1 MFEWIRNHQKLMMAL
16 LLLLVFPAFAFF
28 GIQGYDQMFSD
39 DGAVAKVG
47 DSKITRQD
55 FEAAQR
61 QQHEQLRQQLGDRFD
76 AELLDTPEVRNQI
89 LDGLITQRALLAQ
102 AISHRIA
109 VPDEKLRETIR
120 GIPGLT
126 DADGAFDLDRYRQ
139 LLRAQ
144 GKNEAMFES
153 EVRRDIAL
161 QALPEAIA
169 QTTFVPASLVDR
181 LLAIGEQTREVR
193 ETIVRPADFV
203 DAISPTDEQLAAYYE
218 RNAAQFEEPENARV
232 QYLVLSADAVAGQ
245 IEVKAEDARAY
256 YEQNKARF
264 TTAEQRRASHILVRV
279 DEGADEAQ
287 REAARSKAE
296 AIVAKLKEGADF
308 AALAREES
316 QDPGSAASGGD
327 LGFFSADMMVKPF
340 ADAAFALGEN
350 ETSGVVETEFGFHVI
365 RITDVR
371 PGTQRSFESARPEI
385 ESEIRAQQLSSR
397 FAEAA
402 ETFSNLVYEQ
412 PDSLEPAAKRFG
424 LEVQTAD
431 SVLRGGAP
439 QLPRESPL
447 NHRRLLAALFSSDSI
462 ESKRNTEAVDVGN
475 NTLVSARI
483 VEHRPLQRKPFESV
497 KDEVRARL
505 IGEESRRLAAEAGEK
520 KLAALRAG
528 EAPDGFGAARTVGR
542 TPTEG
547 FPPAAVEAVFRAPSD
562 PLPAYVGADL
572 GEKGFAIYQ
581 ITRVTLPDEKVTA
594 ERRDTYR
601 QQLSQ
606 AYAQQVLVDYLA
618 SVRQRSDV
626 VTYPARLA
634 QSEDR

>member
-1 MFEWIRNHQKLMMAL
+1 MFEWIRHHQKLMMAL

-28 GIQGYDQMFSD
+28 GIQGYDQMFSN

-76 AELLDTPEVRNQI
+76 ADLLDTPVARNQI

-126 DADGAFDLDRYRQ
+126 DADGAFDFDRYRQ

-193 ETIVRPADFV
+193 ERLVRPADFV
-203 DAISPTDEQLAAYYE
+203 DTVSPTDEQLAAYFE
-218 RNAAQFEEPENARV
+218 RNASQFEEPENARV
-232 QYLVLSADAVAGQ
+232 QYLVLSADAVAAQ
-245 IEVKAEDARAY
+245 IEVKADDARAY

-279 DEGADEAQ
+279 EEGADDAQ
-287 REAARSKAE
+287 RKAARARAE
-296 AIVAKLKEGADF
+296 AIVAKLEEGADF

-316 QDPGSAASGGD
+316 QDPGSAGSGGD

-340 ADAAFALGEN
+340 ADAAFSLGEK

-365 RITDVR
+365 RVTDVR
-371 PGTQRSFESARPEI
+371 PGTQRNFDSVRPEI
-385 ESEIRAQQLSSR
+385 ESEIRSQQSSIR

-412 PDSLEPAAKRFG
+412 PDTLEPAATRFG
-424 LEVQTAD
+424 LTVQSAD
-431 SVLRGGAP
+431 GVLRGGAP
-439 QLPRESPL
+439 QLPRENPL

-483 VEHRPLQRKPFESV
+483 VEHRPLQRKPFEAV
-497 KDEVRARL
+497 KDEVRTRL
-505 IGEESRRLAAEAGEK
+505 IAEESQRLAVEAGTK

-528 EAPDGFGAARTVGR
+528 EAPDGFGAARTLGR
-542 TPTEG
+542 MPTEG
-547 FPPAAVEAVFRAPSD
+547 FPPAAVEAVFRAPTD
-562 PLPAYVGADL
+562 RLPSFVGADL
-572 GEKGFAIYQ
+572 GDKGFAIYQ

-626 VTYPARLA
+626 VTYPGRLA

>member
-28 GIQGYDQMFSD
+28 GIQGYDQFFSN
-39 DGAVAKVG
+39 DGAVAQVG
-47 DSKITRQD
+47 DWKITRQD
-55 FEAAQR
+55 FETAQR

-76 AELLDTPEVRNQI
+76 ADLLDTPEARNRI

-102 AISHRIA
+102 AIEHRIA
-109 VPDEKLRETIR
+109 VPDERLRETIR

-126 DADGAFDLDRYRQ
+126 GADGTFDLDRYRQ

-144 GKNEAMFES
+144 GKNEATFEA

-181 LLAIGEQTREVR
+181 LLAIGEQTREIR
-193 ETIVRPADFV
+193 EMPFEPTDFV
-203 DAISPTDEQLAAYYE
+203 DGIEPTDEQLAAWYE
-218 RNAAQFEEPENARV
+218 RNASQFEVPENARV
-232 QYLVLSADAVAGQ
+232 EYLVLTAEAVAGK
-245 IEVKAEDARAY
+245 IEVTADDARAY

-279 DEGADEAQ
+279 DDGADAAQ
-287 REAARSKAE
+287 REAARAKAE
-296 AIVAKLKEGADF
+296 AIVARLKEGADF
-308 AALAREES
+308 AELARTES

-340 ADAAFALGEN
+340 ADAAFALGEK
-350 ETSGVVETEFGFHVI
+350 ETSAVVETEFGFHVI
-365 RITDVR
+365 RVTDVR

-385 ESEIRAQQLSSR
+385 ESEIRSQQLSSR

-424 LEVQTAD
+424 LEIQTAD
-431 SVLRGGAP
+431 GVMRSGTP

-447 NHRRLLAALFSSDSI
+447 NNRRLLATLFSADSI
-462 ESKRNTEAVDVGN
+462 ETKRNTEAVDAGG

-483 VEHRPLQRKPFESV
+483 VEHRSLQRKPFEAV
-497 KDEVRARL
+497 KDEVRARM
-505 IGEESRRLAAEAGEK
+505 IAEESRRLAVEAGGK

-528 EAPDGFGAARTVGR
+528 EAQGAFGAPRTVGR
-542 TPTEG
+542 MPTEA
-547 FPPAAVEAVFRAPSD
+547 FPPAAVEAVFRAPTD
-562 PLPAYVGADL
+562 PLPSFVGADL
-572 GEKGFAIYQ
+572 GDKGYAIFQ
-581 ITRVTLPDEKVTA
+581 ITRITLPDDKVTA

-601 QQLSQ
+601 DQLSQ

-626 VTYPARLA
+626 VTYPDRLA
-634 QSEDR
+634 QPENP